1 MGAQCR
7 GMAETVEPECHL
19 CGGESS
25 IYTAVEWKETDGTA
39 AKGRSGEKRAKAGT
53 KFMTVHRSTGGLF
66 YYIEKSYG
74 FSV

>member
-39 AKGRSGEKRAKAGT
+39 AKGRSGEKGRKAGPQ
-53 KFMTVHRSTGGLF
+53 FMTVPHRDGGLF